1 MSRVKFKQFKCFVRR
16 CRLETSFKCR
26 CCRKK
31 SSSSSGSQSGSVS
44 SSSSASSSIGQS
56 ISASSSGSL
65 SSCCNHLNYLTI
77 TGADDPIRRWWTE
90 QGLTFP
96 FTVANPYAADLL
108 EFCGGVIGS
117 IGLSATC
124 VDGRLCLSF
133 NTSGSAGYMLF
144 SDCVTVGDNQ
154 CVSNCY
160 PCSPPFSP
168 SGTGSVELDSPVCV
182 AGNFI
187 SQHFII
193 HTSNGDIYGT
203 VTS

>member
-1 MSRVKFKQFKCFVRR
+1 MAGR
-16 CRLETSFKCR
+16 KCR
-26 CCRKK
+26 CCRKR
-31 SSSSSGSQSGSVS
+31 SSSSSSSSSVSTSYS
-44 SSSSASSSIGQS
+44 SSSSSSSQS
-56 ISASSSGSL
+56 NSG
-65 SSCCNHLNYLTI
+65 CCDNLNYLTI

-108 EFCGGVIGS
+108 EFCGGVVGS
-117 IGLSATC
+117 ISLAATC
-124 VDGRLCLSF
+124 VGGRLCLQFS
-133 NTSGSAGYMLF
+133 TSGSAGYMLF

-168 SGTGSVELDSPVCV
+168 SGTGSVEVDSPVCSGGSFV
-182 AGNFI
+182 

-193 HTSNGDIYGT
+193 HTSNGDIFGT
-203 VTS
+203 ATA